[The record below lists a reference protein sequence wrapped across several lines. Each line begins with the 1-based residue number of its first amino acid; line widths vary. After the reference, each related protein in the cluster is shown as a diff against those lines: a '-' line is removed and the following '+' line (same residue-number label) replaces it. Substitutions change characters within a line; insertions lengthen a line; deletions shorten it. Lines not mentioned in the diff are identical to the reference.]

1 MDLKWRQRWN
11 SDGNQDKND
20 FDGSNPTA
28 EMPKISF
35 LCGLDNKK
43 SRTQIARSGFFI
55 VSDKPPEQERTVF
68 LKQSARGEN
77 ARRKY
82 QAQRAVRGAA
92 EYEVFIGKFF
102 GF

>member
-1 MDLKWRQRWN
+1 MQEFN
-11 SDGNQDKND
+11 SISQNRKN
-20 FDGSNPTA
+20 
-28 EMPKISF
+28 I
-35 LCGLDNKK
+35 
-43 SRTQIARSGFFI
+43 FFI